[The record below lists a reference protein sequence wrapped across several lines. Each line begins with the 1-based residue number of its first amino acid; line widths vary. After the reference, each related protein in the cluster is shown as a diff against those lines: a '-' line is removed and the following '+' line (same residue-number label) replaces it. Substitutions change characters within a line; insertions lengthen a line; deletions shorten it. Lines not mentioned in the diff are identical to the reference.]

1 MDDRRTVGGGE
12 PSFLM
17 KPRTDCLPLDK
28 TGSSR
33 AATGAF
39 MPNVRF
45 LIEQIQFA
53 RSYTLR
59 FLDEIDPSDWFR
71 MPSEGV
77 THVAW
82 QVGHLAVAEY
92 RLALSRIRGVRPEDE
107 DLIPERFLTLY
118 SRDSRAEPDPAK
130 NPHIGELRG
139 VFDRVH
145 QAAIGEL
152 SSNPDLDL
160 DAAILQPHLLCTTKG
175 EILRWCSH
183 HEMIHAGQIALLRR
197 LFGAKP
203 LW

>member
-1 MDDRRTVGGGE
+1 
-12 PSFLM
+12 
-17 KPRTDCLPLDK
+17 
-28 TGSSR
+28 
-33 AATGAF
+33 
-39 MPNVRF
+39 MPNPRF
-45 LIEQIQFA
+45 LVEQIQFA
-53 RSYTLR
+53 RVYTLR
-59 FLDEIDPSDWFR
+59 FLDDIDPNDWFR

-107 DLIPERFLTLY
+107 DLIPERVLTLY
-118 SRDSRAEPDPAK
+118 SRDSWADPDPAR
-130 NPHIGELRG
+130 NPRVDELRL

-145 QAAIGEL
+145 QATIDEL
-152 SSNPDLDL
+152 LALPDLDL